1 MFSMVEKLRRPYF
14 GQIMDLGFSKFFFLF
29 NFLSSMAKRALATQQ
44 PCFIESVGLVC
55 FFFV

>member
-1 MFSMVEKLRRPYF
+1 MVEKLRRPYF